1 MGGFPRGVTSG
12 NKIDILFLRKSKHL
26 LREGIGIGETP
37 ESHIA
42 EAVARAPTTRQH
54 PTIPLHVANK
64 HNSSH
69 LVEEERG
76 CFIELGMEMG
86 EARFHH

>member
-1 MGGFPRGVTSG
+1 MGGLPRGVTSG
-12 NKIDILFLRKSKHL
+12 DKINILFLRKSKHL
-26 LREGIGIGETP
+26 LCEGFGIGETP

-54 PTIPLHVANK
+54 PTIPLHVTDQ
-64 HNSSH
+64 HYSSY

-76 CFIELGMEMG
+76 CFFELGMEM
-86 EARFHH
+86 